1 MSQMVGHN
9 LNINSV
15 KDNEEFIAVNL
26 IITKT
31 VDGKQYFLFGKRAA
45 HKSGGGQ
52 LGLIGGTKEI
62 TETMEETAIRE
73 AKEEIGIDIK
83 ELEYNNFAYIQSTPE
98 VLFTHYAYIVTRY
111 EGEPINLEEK
121 KCDGLYWISREELE
135 KDLAGKGI
143 SKYFISI
150 ANILN
155 YFEGVEHDEKNDYS
169 YNNDRKLIK

>member
-1 MSQMVGHN
+1 MTEMVGHN

-26 IITKT
+26 IITKIEN
-31 VDGKQYFLFGKRAA
+31 GKEYFLFGKRAA

-52 LGLIGGTKEI
+52 LGLIGGTKEKS
-62 TETMEETAIRE
+62 ESMEETAKRE

-83 ELEYNNFAYIQSTPE
+83 GLKYSNFAYIESSAE
-98 VLFTHYAYIVTRY
+98 VSFTHYAYVVTDY
-111 EGEPINLEEK
+111 EGTPVNLEEK
-121 KCDGLYWISREELE
+121 KCDGLFWVSREDLE
-135 KDLAGKGI
+135 ADLSGEGI

-155 YFEGVEHDEKNDYS
+155 YFEGVEHDDKNDYS
-169 YNNDRKLIK
+169 YKNGRTM